1 MTRTVRRAL
10 ANRTSLAIGLAA
22 FVATSMG
29 WMSLSAAG
37 DGARAQAL
45 ANHNSNAPISYAA
58 DHFDLQ
64 DRADRASFW
73 GNVRVEQAGLVM
85 TAERLTVAYSRGG
98 GTEINRIDVSGGV
111 TVTKGDESAR
121 GSVAVYDLDQRIIT
135 LVGGVQLRQGANT
148 MSGGRLVI
156 DLNSGRVSMDGRG
169 GARDA
174 TGAPVSGT
182 GGSGR
187 VSGSFS
193 VPKRN

>member
-1 MTRTVRRAL
+1 MTRAKTRLTLGAF
-10 ANRTSLAIGLAA
+10 AFAATSLAWL
-22 FVATSMG
+22 
-29 WMSLSAAG
+29 SLGSG
-37 DGARAQAL
+37 DAARAQAL
-45 ANHNSNAPISYAA
+45 ANHNSNAPVAFAA

-73 GNVRVEQAGLVM
+73 GNVRVEQAGLVL
-85 TAERLTVAYSRGG
+85 TAERLTVAYSRAG

-121 GSVAVYDLDQRIIT
+121 GSVAIYDLDQRIIT
-135 LVGGVQLRQGANT
+135 LVGGVTLRQGANT
-148 MSGGRLVI
+148 ISGGRLVI
-156 DLNSGRVSMDGRG
+156 DLDSGRVSMDGRG

-174 TGAPVSGT
+174 AGEPITGSG
-182 GGSGR
+182 GR

>member
-1 MTRTVRRAL
+1 MSRLVVGTL
-10 ANRTSLAIGLAA
+10 AFAATSLAWLSLGGGGDAA
-22 FVATSMG
+22 Q
-29 WMSLSAAG
+29 
-37 DGARAQAL
+37 AQAL
-45 ANHNSNAPISYAA
+45 ANHNSNAPVNFAA

-73 GNVRVEQAGLVM
+73 GNVRVEQAGLVL
-85 TAERLTVAYSRGG
+85 TADRLTVAYSRAG

-135 LVGGVQLRQGANT
+135 LVGGVQLRQGANN

-174 TGAPVSGT
+174 SGEPVAGTTNSG
-182 GGSGR
+182 GR
-187 VSGSFS
+187 VSGTFS